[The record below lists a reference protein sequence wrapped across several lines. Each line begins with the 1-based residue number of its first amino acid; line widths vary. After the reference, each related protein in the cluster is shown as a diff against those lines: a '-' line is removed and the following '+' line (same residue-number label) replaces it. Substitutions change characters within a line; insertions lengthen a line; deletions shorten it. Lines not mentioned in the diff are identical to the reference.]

1 MRFPPESE
9 IKRLRK
15 SLDITQLELAR
26 LSGVSQS
33 TIAKR
38 ERGGIKGSYE
48 TVTKIFIAL
57 QEVAQ
62 AFQGQQGR
70 GPCHPKDSGHAGQ

>member
-1 MRFPPESE
+1 MRFPSESE

-33 TIAKR
+33 TIAKL
-38 ERGGIKGSYE
+38 ERG
-48 TVTKIFIAL
+48 V
-57 QEVAQ
+57 
-62 AFQGQQGR
+62 
-70 GPCHPKDSGHAGQ
+70 